1 MANPYETL
9 TKAELINLLI
19 NRDTQKKLG
28 LIWERDEIEHDQTL
42 NKDFVTLELDEA
54 LSVGQEPYHNLLV
67 EGDNFDALRNL
78 KIAYKGRVK
87 CIYIDPP
94 YNTGNK
100 DFIYNDKFV
109 DRDHAYRHSM
119 WLEFMY
125 RRLDLAKDL
134 LAENGVIFVSIGE
147 EEYAHLSLLMDQVF
161 PGMHV
166 GTFVWRRR
174 SGANDEKEWFIS
186 ADHEYV
192 LCFAKKGF
200 SFAGEVK
207 NLSVYTNPDNDPRGD
222 WNNDNLVQGKNY
234 KQRPETFYPLNNPE
248 TDIWYAPDADNVWR
262 FSTETRVEKGKK
274 IRTQTMEAL
283 IADNRVLWPAEAT
296 TAHYVTKHALMQALE
311 AGTAP
316 HNLRVYLDIDE
327 LRAQVARGEC
337 RQRVVDCIPPI
348 EFWLGKNIGYGK
360 PRYKRFKAELKR
372 TEKPVSTW
380 ILPSALKKNELESI
394 ELEEVEALTV
404 GYTSEGTSL
413 LSQMVGNKD
422 FGFPKPMSLIKALVN
437 QSTGPDANHIV
448 MDFFAGSGTTAHAVM
463 ELNAEDGGDRRFI
476 MVSSTEATRVEP
488 EKNVCRDIAR
498 KRLNAAINGY
508 SYRDRKGIHEVSGLG
523 GDLAY
528 FKTVR
533 TAMEDL
539 YIEVRHDQIW
549 YTLQQ
554 IHADGI
560 SRFEAEEAFQVREAN
575 NSRLMYIFEPNQDA
589 LGQLDE
595 LLASSSK
602 PSILYAWRPAPIKQQ
617 LLYEHLTVERIPEFL
632 LERFG
637 QGVA

>member
-28 LIWERDEIEHDQTL
+28 LVWERDEIEHDQTL
-42 NKDFVTLELDEA
+42 NQDFVTLELDES
-54 LSVGQEPYHNLLV
+54 LSVGEAPYQNVLV

-109 DRDHAYRHSM
+109 DKDHAYRHSM

-207 NLSVYTNPDNDPRGD
+207 NLSAYSNDDNDIRGD
-222 WNNDNLVQGKNY
+222 WDSGDLNQGKNL
-234 KQRPETFYPLNNPE
+234 KQRQEGFYPIYNPE
-248 TDIWYAPDADNVWR
+248 RNIWYAPDSGSVWR
-262 FSTETRVEKGKK
+262 FSTDARIEKGKK
-274 IRTQTMEAL
+274 IRTQTMETL
-283 IADNRVLWPAEAT
+283 IADKRVLWPAEEQPA
-296 TAHYVTKHALMQALE
+296 YYKTKQELIQALE
-311 AGTAP
+311 QGTAP
-316 HNLRVYLDIDE
+316 HNLQIYLELDE
-327 LRAQVARGEC
+327 LVAQVERGEC
-337 RQRVVDCIPPI
+337 RQRVLDCIPPI
-348 EFWLGKNIGYGK
+348 EFWLGKSIGYGK
-360 PRYKRFKAELKR
+360 PRYKRFKEELKR

-394 ELEEVEALTV
+394 SLEEVEAFTV

-422 FGFPKPMSLIKALVN
+422 FGFPKPMSLIKALVR
-437 QSTGPDANHIV
+437 QSTDSDSNHIV
-448 MDFFAGSGTTAHAVM
+448 MDFFAGSGTTAHSVM

-476 MVSSTEATRVEP
+476 MVSSTEATRAEP

-508 SYRDRKGIHEVSGLG
+508 SYRDRKGIHEVIGLG

-533 TAMEDL
+533 TETKDL
-539 YIEVRHDQIW
+539 YDEVRHEQIW
-549 YTLQQ
+549 YILQQ
-554 IHADGI
+554 IHTDGI
-560 SRFEAEEAFQVREAN
+560 SGFETGAAFQVRESN
-575 NSRLMYIFEPNQDA
+575 NSRLMYIFEPSSDA
-589 LGQLDE
+589 LSQLE
-595 LLASSSK
+595 KILTNSSK

-637 QGVA
+637 QGAA